1 MMKGIF
7 VFAAAFGLCAALGS
21 AAASCSPCDCPAP
34 ADRPEPQQELL
45 PIKQAMSYDSQGNE
59 AVLAINP
66 VGGTVEVTSNTVVI
80 RYEEA
85 GVQHVVVYAVTGPR

>member
-1 MMKGIF
+1 MIKGSFIF

-34 ADRPEPQQELL
+34 PDRPGAQASL
-45 PIKQAMSYDSQGNE
+45 PIKDAMSYDSQGNL
-59 AVLAINP
+59 AVLTINP
-66 VGGTVEVTSNTVVI
+66 VGGTVEVTGDTVVV

-85 GVQHVVVYAVTGPR
+85 GVQHEVTYSVTGP